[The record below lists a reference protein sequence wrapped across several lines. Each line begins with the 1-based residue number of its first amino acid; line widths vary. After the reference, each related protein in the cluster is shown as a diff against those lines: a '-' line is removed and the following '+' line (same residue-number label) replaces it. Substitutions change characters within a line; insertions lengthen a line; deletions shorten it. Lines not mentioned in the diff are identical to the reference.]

1 MSEMK
6 RTLSSFAL
14 KFMAAVGTLHYSAR
28 LMPIHVDPERLML
41 KELQRALLIAIHNV
55 SDEVAVSSVI
65 ITCTYV
71 GPIFTS
77 NHGLFC
83 ATTMIA
89 LVHIVI
95 QH

>member
-14 KFMAAVGTLHYSAR
+14 KFMAAGTLHYSAR

-55 SDEVAVSSVI
+55 SDEVTVSPV
-65 ITCTYV
+65 ITCT
-71 GPIFTS
+71 
-77 NHGLFC
+77 
-83 ATTMIA
+83 
-89 LVHIVI
+89 
-95 QH
+95 